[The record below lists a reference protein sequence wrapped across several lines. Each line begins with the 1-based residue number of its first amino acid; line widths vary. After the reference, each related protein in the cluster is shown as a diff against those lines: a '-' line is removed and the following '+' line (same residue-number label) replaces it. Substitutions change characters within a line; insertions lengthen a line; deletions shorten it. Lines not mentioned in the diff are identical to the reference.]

1 MKRLCKILLGCAA
14 GVALSMAA
22 LSAGETAAPVVAGQS
37 SEEVAGADKIVGIYY
52 VIEDESGE
60 ESKIKIARDAD
71 GTYYAQVVWM
81 KNPNLPDGSP
91 KLDVNNPDPA
101 LRSGRADRIK
111 IMTGLQYNA
120 KKQEW
125 ENGKVYNPVNGKFY
139 KSYMAF
145 VNDTKLKVRGY
156 LGFSMLGRTMYWNKV
171 E

>member
-1 MKRLCKILLGCAA
+1 MKRLCKMLS
-14 GVALSMAA
+14 GVWTGMALAV
-22 LSAGETAAPVVAGQS
+22 SAVSACEVAAPAASGPS
-37 SEEVAGADKIVGIYY
+37 SGEVDGADRIVGVYY

-60 ESKIKIARDAD
+60 ESKIKIARDED

-101 LRSGRADRIK
+101 LRTGRADRIK
-111 IMTGLQYNA
+111 IMTGLQYNPR
-120 KKQEW
+120 KQEW

-139 KSYMAF
+139 KSYMTF
-145 VNDTKLKVRGY
+145 LNDTKLKVRGY

>member
-1 MKRLCKILLGCAA
+1 MKRLCKMLLGVGA
-14 GVALSMAA
+14 GMAFA
-22 LSAGETAAPVVAGQS
+22 LSAGAACEVAAPAVAGQS
-37 SEEVAGADKIVGIYY
+37 SGEVAEADRIVGIYY

-60 ESKIKIARDAD
+60 ESKIKIGRDED

-101 LRSGRADRIK
+101 LRTGRADRIK

-145 VNDTKLKVRGY
+145 MNDTKLKVRGY

>member
-1 MKRLCKILLGCAA
+1 MLLGLAA
-14 GVALSMAA
+14 GVTLSMAA
-22 LSAGETAAPVVAGQS
+22 LMAGEVPAVAGQS
-37 SEEVAGADKIVGIYY
+37 SQEVDEADKIVGIYY
-52 VIEDESGE
+52 VVEDESGE
-60 ESKIKIARDAD
+60 ESKIKIGRDED

-101 LRSGRADRIK
+101 LRTGRADRIK

-125 ENGKVYNPVNGKFY
+125 EQGKVYNPVNGKMY

-145 VNDTKLKVRGY
+145 VSKTKLKVRGY
-156 LGFSMLGRTMYWNKV
+156 LGFSMLGRTMYWDKV